1 MEMENWKIKSF
12 PNIFK
17 IFDKMWE
24 NDSSSGGFYIAAS
37 MEYNR
42 IVMITRQPCT
52 STTRRYAGV

>member
-24 NDSSSGGFYIAAS
+24 NDSSGGGFYIDAS
-37 MEYNR
+37 TENK
-42 IVMITRQPCT
+42 
-52 STTRRYAGV
+52 GL

>member
-42 IVMITRQPCT
+42 IVMKMEML
-52 STTRRYAGV
+52 RRRMMSR